1 MHEEEHLDK
10 QPTLRVRT
18 MPNDTNA
25 SGDIFGGWLM
35 SQIDIA
41 GAIEAQVR
49 SKGAV
54 ATIAVKELIFH
65 KPLFVYDL
73 VSFYTNVIR
82 VGNSSIEVSVDV
94 FARRLENGEFK
105 TVKVSWAKLVYVAIS
120 KPGVKRTVP
129 PAD

>member
-1 MHEEEHLDK
+1 MHETEHLDV

-25 SGDIFGGWLM
+25 NGDIFGGWLM

-49 SKGAV
+49 SQGPV

-65 KPLFVYDL
+65 KPLFVHDL

-82 VGNSSIEVSVDV
+82 VGTTSMEIGIEV
-94 FARRLENGEFK
+94 FARRLENGQFS

-120 KPGVKRTVP
+120 KPGVKRVVP

>member
-1 MHEEEHLDK
+1 MHEQEHLDK
-10 QPTLRVRT
+10 QPTLRVTT
-18 MPNDTNA
+18 MPNDANA
-25 SGDIFGGWLM
+25 AGDIFGGWLM

-54 ATIAVKELIFH
+54 ATISVKELIFH

-73 VSFYTNVIR
+73 VSFYTELQH
-82 VGNSSIEVSVDV
+82 VGHTSMEVRIDV
-94 FARRLENGEFK
+94 YARRREQGEYL
-105 TVKVSWAKLVYVAIS
+105 TINVAWATLVYVAIS
-120 KPGVKRTVP
+120 KPGVKRPVP